1 MGQQKFN
8 GFDVVNEHLFEDAH
22 AFLLNRPQG
31 LCLQLFLKGDA
42 DVFQGVVS
50 RLMGQGQPPDIEQGI
65 EDSADGDSSHPA
77 NSPGRFQSA
86 IAQQR
91 QDQLVGKPEGQD
103 AHGHAQQ
110 EDGHRLIRQPAVF
123 PRIIQYFLEHKMT
136 SFD

>member
-1 MGQQKFN
+1 MFPECGK
-8 GFDVVNEHLFEDAH
+8 
-22 AFLLNRPQG
+22 P
-31 LCLQLFLKGDA
+31 
-42 DVFQGVVS
+42 
-50 RLMGQGQPPDIEQGI
+50 LMGQSQPPDIEQGI
-65 EDSADGDSSHPA
+65 EDSADGDSGHPPDG
-77 NSPGRFQSA
+77 SGRFQSA

-110 EDGHRLIRQPAVF
+110 EDGHRPVGQPAVL